1 MSSRFPSYSLL
12 LAATLLLVLIAL
24 PRVALGQGQATFNAE
39 PIRSGKRSNR
49 PFDAKFVDIAQ
60 EAGLDV
66 RFVYG
71 SNTQKKYIVEANG
84 GGVAFIDYD
93 NDGWLDIFVS
103 NGSSLDG
110 APPGATSRLYHN
122 DRRGRFE
129 DVSEAAGVKRA
140 GWGAAVCGG
149 DYNNDG
155 FTDLFVSYW
164 GVNSL
169 YRNRGDGTFADV
181 AAAAGVAGPSDEWT
195 SGCTFL
201 DYDHDGQLDLFVSQY
216 QKFDIRTAPRPG
228 KSATCEWKG
237 MPVFCGPRGL
247 PWGGVTLYH
256 NEGNGVFR
264 DASDKTGIH
273 DIHPVYAF
281 TPVAADFDGDGWID
295 IYVACD
301 TTPNLLFMN
310 NGDGTFS
317 DFGTETG
324 LAFNEHGFEQGGMG
338 IGIGDFNQDGHFDMV
353 KTNFAGDY
361 PNVYANEGDG
371 FFQDIV
377 VMAGLA
383 VNPQVVGWGI
393 ELADLDN
400 DGWQDVFQ
408 VDGHVYPSLDHQDK
422 VSERF
427 RQPNIVY
434 RNLGK
439 GKFEDVTDLAGP
451 GLKVKKSSRG
461 SAFGDFDNDGDI
473 DVVVM
478 NMGDT
483 PSLFRNDLN
492 NDNHWVRVQLQGVK
506 SNRSAIG
513 AVVTVE
519 AGAIKL
525 ADAVV
530 SQSSYASFSDLRL
543 FFGLGKE
550 DRVKKITVRWP
561 NGEQE
566 IFPGAAADRTLL
578 LVEGS
583 GETRA
588 AKVEP
593 VGQ

>member
-1 MSSRFPSYSLL
+1 MFPRFPGFPFVIAAALL
-12 LAATLLLVLIAL
+12 FVLLTLPQASFS
-24 PRVALGQGQATFNAE
+24 QGQATFNAE
-39 PIRSGKRSNR
+39 PIRSGKRSDL
-49 PFDAKFVDIAQ
+49 PFDAKFVDIAE
-60 EAGLDV
+60 EAGLGV

-110 APPGATSRLYHN
+110 APAEATSRLYHN

-149 DYNNDG
+149 DYDNDG
-155 FTDLFVSYW
+155 ATDLFVSYW
-164 GVNSL
+164 GLNAL
-169 YRNRGDGTFADV
+169 YRNNGDGTFAEI
-181 AAAAGVAGPSDEWT
+181 AAAAGVAGPPNEWT

-201 DYDHDGQLDLFVSQY
+201 DYDRDGRLDLFVSQY
-216 QKFDIRTAPRPG
+216 QRFDIKTATPPG
-228 KSATCEWKG
+228 KSSNCEWKG

-247 PWGGVTLYH
+247 PYGGVTLYH
-256 NEGNGVFR
+256 NEGEGVFR
-264 DASDKTGIH
+264 DVSDETGVH

-310 NGDGTFS
+310 NGDGTFT
-317 DFGTETG
+317 DYGTETG

-338 IGIGDFNQDGHFDMV
+338 IGIGDFNQDGRIDMV

-361 PNVYANEGDG
+361 PNVYNNEGDG

-377 VMAGLA
+377 VMAGMA
-383 VNPQVVGWGI
+383 VNPQFVGWGVD
-393 ELADLDN
+393 LADLDN

-408 VDGHVYPSLDHQDK
+408 VNGHVYPSLDHQDK
-422 VSERF
+422 VGEGF
-427 RQPNIVY
+427 RQSNVVY
-434 RNLGK
+434 RNVGK

-451 GLKVKKSSRG
+451 GLTVKKSSRG
-461 SAFGDFDNDGDI
+461 SALGDFDNDGDI

-478 NMGDT
+478 NMGET
-483 PSLFRNDLN
+483 PSLFRNDLE
-492 NDNHWVRVQLQGVK
+492 NDNHWVRLQLQGVK

-513 AVVTVE
+513 AVVVVE
-519 AGAIKL
+519 TENARL
-525 ADAVV
+525 ADSVL
-530 SQSSYASFSDLRL
+530 SQSSYVSFGDLRL
-543 FFGLGKE
+543 FFGLGQA
-550 DRVKKITVRWP
+550 DRVKEITVIWP

-566 IFPGAAADRTLL
+566 VFPGAAADRTLL

-583 GETRA
+583 GKTIE
-588 AKVEP
+588 AKFEP
-593 VGQ
+593 PDE